1 MSVGKVLLETRGVTV
16 GYGKDVAVLSG
27 LDITLREGELVSIIG
42 ANGSGKST
50 LLRTLADV
58 QKPLAGDVLLT
69 GDNINELRPR
79 HIAKRIGLV
88 FTESTNA
95 GGLTVTELVSLGR
108 YPHTGFF
115 GRLSYEDKRIVSEAI
130 ESVGVVHK
138 RDSFVA
144 ELSDGER
151 QKVMIAK
158 ALAQQTPLILLDE
171 PTAFLDIASK
181 IDTMRLL
188 HKLAHE
194 QGKGVIVSSHDVSQ
208 ALLLSDK
215 LWIVTASGEL
225 VQGGT
230 EDLILS
236 GALNRVFKSD
246 SIYFDKTAANF
257 VSKVTYHNSINLIA
271 ASDELRYWCTN
282 ALQRNGIE
290 VTAENADMQV
300 EIANPNSIML
310 KNKDGVLIQSFNS
323 VAELISFICY

>member
-1 MSVGKVLLETRGVTV
+1 MLLETRGLTV
-16 GYGKDVAVLSG
+16 GYGKSTAVLSD

-58 QKPLAGDVLLT
+58 QKPLSGDVLLSK
-69 GDNINELRPR
+69 DNINNLRPR

-115 GRLSYEDKRIVSEAI
+115 GRLSAEDKRIVSEAI
-130 ESVGVVHK
+130 ESVGVAHK
-138 RDSFVA
+138 CDSFVA

-257 VSKVTYHNSINLIA
+257 VSKATYHNNICLTA
-271 ASDELRYWCTN
+271 ASDELRYWCAN

-290 VTAENADMQV
+290 VTAETADMQV
-300 EIANPNSIML
+300 EITNPNSILL